1 MRPTPFGVAF
11 GEIARRF
18 PAIAEALQQEGAAP
32 DDRDRFVLLEPVGRL
47 LGEIIPEGAGA
58 EALETHVLLL
68 HTAFL
73 HWASG
78 GAVYRIGEQALQRA
92 IVTREITG
100 EPPHPALYLQIPELR
115 VWGSP
120 TPEAAPEPLDGM
132 FVSHR
137 GGEGGGPGTVAV
149 LAIFGMR
156 PDRPGFSAVGIE
168 GRADSDEAAE
178 NEIEVAAAREDGS
191 APFGPMLA
199 GGSAAGLHSVANAG
213 ELLLLTCRLLTL
225 LPGDESEVTPVTG
238 GALERIVAVE

>member
-1 MRPTPFGVAF
+1 MRPTPFGIAF

-18 PAIAEALQQEGAAP
+18 PAIAEALRQDGAAP

-47 LGEIIPEGAGA
+47 LGEIVPDGAGA
-58 EALETHVLLL
+58 EALETHILLL

-73 HWASG
+73 HWSSG

-92 IVTREITG
+92 IASREITG
-100 EPPHPALYLQIPELR
+100 EPPQPALYLQLPELR
-115 VWGSP
+115 MWGSP
-120 TPEAAPEPLDGM
+120 TPGAAPEPLDGM
-132 FVSHR
+132 FVSR
-137 GGEGGGPGTVAV
+137 GEGVGAVAV
-149 LAIFGMR
+149 LAVFGMR

-168 GRADSDEAAE
+168 GRTDSDEAAG

-191 APFGPMLA
+191 DPFGPLLA

-225 LPGDESEVTPVTG
+225 LPADTSEAPVTRR
-238 GALERIVAVE
+238 ALEHIVAVE